1 MIRVKFELS
10 VFAPEPKDVSYPYDD
25 DDFVELIEGIRAVL
39 EDSVT
44 QSGVEL
50 IECHWDAYN

>member
-1 MIRVKFELS
+1 MIKVKFELS

-25 DDFVELIEGIRAVL
+25 DDFVELMEGIRAVL

-50 IECHWDAYN
+50 IGCLWDAYN